1 MDFAKINNEFL
12 EFQKKL
18 KTYEEQRVK
27 LLEKLK
33 KDEKEILKLE
43 NSFNKETDI
52 IQKNYLQFLVLIKK
66 NNYNELYD
74 IVYSNNNG
82 DVCNEK

>member
-18 KTYEEQRVK
+18 KIYEEQRAK

-43 NSFNKETDI
+43 NSFNKENDI
-52 IQKNYLQFLVLIKK
+52 IQKNYLQFLISIKK
-66 NNYNELYD
+66 SNYDELYN
-74 IVYSNNNG
+74 IIYSNNNG
-82 DVCNEK
+82 DVCNE